1 MLLFLTLIFSFP
13 LFSFSSFT
21 LFFSISIIRILYCFS
36 YYFHFHFVWFS
47 RRICFCSLGFPR
59 SLNGTKNATKD
70 FLDEVNLLSDFLG
83 DSRKEDG
90 GTIQVAVPKVVPP
103 PPPEIVA
110 VSGGG
115 GGGDVVDE
123 SASMKAKRDALQR
136 KGAAAMIAAEEYARR
151 LESGDVVV
159 SFGTLVM

>member
-1 MLLFLTLIFSFP
+1 M
-13 LFSFSSFT
+13 
-21 LFFSISIIRILYCFS
+21 
-36 YYFHFHFVWFS
+36 
-47 RRICFCSLGFPR
+47 
-59 SLNGTKNATKD
+59 
-70 FLDEVNLLSDFLG
+70 LSDFLG
-83 DSRKEDG
+83 DSRKGEDG

-115 GGGDVVDE
+115 AGGDVVDE

-159 SFGTLVM
+159 SFGTLVMLNVVVDFSVVNSSVQR